1 MIIER
6 LIGLRSFSR
15 VEFLKE
21 APRVGSPRDAS
32 FTPQTLANATLG
44 SAGSQVEVDFNLK
57 VRNQDQD
64 DAVPN
69 VFMEHRHQYSQKPK
83 DIDAYRRQIYYRCG
97 HIGTKELEIVFRDWL
112 TMNKEKMTYADLE

>member
-1 MIIER
+1 M
-6 LIGLRSFSR
+6 
-15 VEFLKE
+15 
-21 APRVGSPRDAS
+21 
-32 FTPQTLANATLG
+32 
-44 SAGSQVEVDFNLK
+44 EVDFNLK

-112 TMNKEKMTYADLE
+112 TMNKEKMTYADLEQFDQDILNIENPNLQRYLMNGQTLEPQHDNKYMRILMDYI